1 MPTLPRA
8 RASRVVLAL
17 VAALVTGTTLAAP
30 AHASPDRATPAHAS
44 SARVAPARAAP
55 SPAPSQGKKV
65 FTVGIL
71 SDVDSVNPFTGI
83 VVEAYEVWGLMYDT
97 LIGYNPKDFSPVPL
111 LATSWTEAPDKKS
124 WTYKIRQGVKWTDG
138 RPLTARD
145 AAYTFNRVIN
155 GDYEKTN
162 YGNYVTNIT
171 KAEATDDSTLVLH
184 VKKPTPI
191 MTRLNVPILPEHI
204 WKDVDGKKVKSFS
217 NEPSGSTPIVGS
229 GPFSL
234 VDRKK
239 GQYIRLVANPGYWRG
254 TPKID
259 EIVYR
264 VFTNADAEAQALTRG
279 EIDYAFDL
287 QANVYKSLKNRPGIT
302 TRASKYSGFNEVAFN
317 TGAALADGTPIGN
330 GDPALKDKQVRLAI
344 SYALDR
350 KTLVNRVLD
359 GNGEPATSIVPPIYA
374 NLHYDPPVKQEF
386 DPVKAG
392 RLLDAAGY
400 TKGSDGMRQKGGKKL
415 SLRLFTRQESQ
426 ESQNTGEFVKGWLK
440 DVGIDVKVKVVSE
453 DALTEIIGR
462 GEYDMFEWGWVV
474 EPDPDYQLSV
484 FTCGKR
490 SYKDG
495 NAVYADLSD
504 SFYCNPA
511 YDKLYGEQ
519 SGETDPAKRAE
530 LVKQMQQMIYDD
542 AAYAVTYYYDDNVAY
557 RSDRWTG
564 FVPQPDPDGSIL
576 FQYGTWSYMNLRPV
590 VAAAKSRATGGSGSG
605 PLIGAG
611 VAVVVIVGA
620 AVLVLSRRRRSST
633 ADERE

>member
-1 MPTLPRA
+1 MPIFPRA
-8 RASRVVLAL
+8 RVPRVVLAL
-17 VAALVTGTTLAAP
+17 VTGLVTGSSLAAPALAAP
-30 AHASPDRATPAHAS
+30 AHA
-44 SARVAPARAAP
+44 APP
-55 SPAPSQGKKV
+55 SPAASQGKKV

-83 VVEAYEVWGLMYDT
+83 VVEAYEVWGLMYDP
-97 LIGYNPKDFSPVPL
+97 LIGYSPKDFTPTPV
-111 LATSWTEAPDKKS
+111 LAESWTEAPDKKS
-124 WTYKIRQGVKWTDG
+124 WTYKIRSGVKWTDG

-145 AAYTFNRVIN
+145 AAYTFNRIID

-162 YGNYVTNIT
+162 YGNYVANIT
-171 KAEATDDSTLVLH
+171 KAEATDDTTLVLH

-191 MTRLNVPILPEHI
+191 MTRLAVPILPEHI
-204 WKDVDGKKVKSFS
+204 WKDIDGKKVKSYS
-217 NEPSGSTPIVGS
+217 NEPSGAPIVGS
-229 GPFSL
+229 GPFTL
-234 VDRKK
+234 VERKK
-239 GQYIRLVANPGYWRG
+239 GQYIRMAANPGYWHG
-254 TPKID
+254 APKID
-259 EIVYR
+259 EVVYR

-287 QANVYKSLKNRPGIT
+287 EANVFKSLKDRPGIT
-302 TRASKYSGFNEVAFN
+302 TRASKYSGFNEIGFN

-330 GDPALKDKQVRLAI
+330 GNAALKDKNVRLAI

-359 GNGEPATSIVPPIYA
+359 GNGEPATSVVPPIYA
-374 NLHYDPPVKQEF
+374 NLHYDPPAKQDF
-386 DPVKAG
+386 DPAQAG

-400 TKGSDGMRQKGGKKL
+400 AKGPDGIREKDGKKL

-440 DVGIDVKVKVVSE
+440 DVGIDVQVKVVSE

-462 GEYDMFEWGWVV
+462 GEFDMFEWGWVV

-495 NAVYADLSD
+495 TAVYADLSD
-504 SFYCNPA
+504 SFYCDPA
-511 YDKLYGEQ
+511 YDKLYDAQ

-530 LVKQMQQMIYDD
+530 LVKRMQQMVYDD
-542 AAYAVTYYYDDNVAY
+542 AAYAVTYYYDDNIAY

-576 FQYGTWSYMNLRPV
+576 FQYGTYSYLSIQPV
-590 VAAAKSRATGGSGSG
+590 TAAAQKTGTSSGGSGTG
-605 PLIGAG
+605 LLVGI
-611 VAVVVIVGA
+611 GA
-620 AVLVLSRRRRSST
+620 AVVLLGGGAALLVSRRRRAAG

>member
-1 MPTLPRA
+1 MPIFPRA
-8 RASRVVLAL
+8 RVPRVVLAL
-17 VAALVTGTTLAAP
+17 VTGLVTGSSLAAPALAAP
-30 AHASPDRATPAHAS
+30 AHA
-44 SARVAPARAAP
+44 APP
-55 SPAPSQGKKV
+55 SPAASQGKKV

-83 VVEAYEVWGLMYDT
+83 VVEAYEVWGLMYDP
-97 LIGYNPKDFSPVPL
+97 LIGYSPKDFTPTPV
-111 LATSWTEAPDKKS
+111 LAESWTEAPDQKS
-124 WTYKIRQGVKWTDG
+124 WTYKIRSGVKWTDG

-145 AAYTFNRVIN
+145 AAYTFNRIID

-162 YGNYVTNIT
+162 YGNYVANIT
-171 KAEATDDSTLVLH
+171 KAEATDDTTLVLH

-191 MTRLNVPILPEHI
+191 MTRLAVPILPEHI
-204 WKDVDGKKVKSFS
+204 WKDIDGKKVKSYS
-217 NEPSGSTPIVGS
+217 NEPSGAPIVGS
-229 GPFSL
+229 GPFTL
-234 VDRKK
+234 VERKK
-239 GQYIRLVANPGYWRG
+239 GQYIRMAANPGYWRG
-254 TPKID
+254 APKID
-259 EIVYR
+259 EVVYR

-287 QANVYKSLKNRPGIT
+287 EANVFKSLKDRPGIT
-302 TRASKYSGFNEVAFN
+302 TRASKYSGFNEIAFN

-330 GDPALKDKQVRLAI
+330 GNAALKDKNVRLAI

-359 GNGEPATSIVPPIYA
+359 GNGEPATSVVPPIYA
-374 NLHYDPPVKQEF
+374 NLHYDPPAKQDF
-386 DPVKAG
+386 DPAKAG
-392 RLLDAAGY
+392 RLLDDAGY
-400 TKGSDGMRQKGGKKL
+400 AKGSDGIREKDGKKL

-440 DVGIDVKVKVVSE
+440 DVGIDVQVKVVSE

-462 GEYDMFEWGWVV
+462 GEFDMFEWGWVV

-495 NAVYADLSD
+495 TAVYADLSD
-504 SFYCNPA
+504 SFYCDPA
-511 YDKLYGEQ
+511 YDKLYDAQ

-530 LVKQMQQMIYDD
+530 LVKRMQQMVYDD
-542 AAYAVTYYYDDNVAY
+542 AAYAVTYYYDDNIAY

-576 FQYGTWSYMNLRPV
+576 FQYGTYSYLNIQPV
-590 VAAAKSRATGGSGSG
+590 TAAAQKSGTSSGGSGTG
-605 PLIGAG
+605 LLVGI
-611 VAVVVIVGA
+611 GA
-620 AVLVLSRRRRSST
+620 AVVLLGGGTALLVSRRRRAAG

>member
-1 MPTLPRA
+1 MPIFPRA
-8 RASRVVLAL
+8 RVSRVVLAL
-17 VAALVTGTTLAAP
+17 ATGLITGSSLAAP
-30 AHASPDRATPAHAS
+30 AHA
-44 SARVAPARAAP
+44 APPYAAPP
-55 SPAPSQGKKV
+55 SPAASQGKKV

-83 VVEAYEVWGLMYDT
+83 VVEAYEVWGLMYDP
-97 LIGYNPKDFSPVPL
+97 LIGYSPKDFTPTPV
-111 LATSWTEAPDKKS
+111 LAESWTEAPDKKS
-124 WTYKIRQGVKWTDG
+124 WTYKIRSGVKWTDG
-138 RPLTARD
+138 QPLTARD
-145 AAYTFNRVIN
+145 AAYTFNRIIN

-171 KAEATDDSTLVLH
+171 KAEAPDDTTLVLH
-184 VKKPTPI
+184 VKRPTPI
-191 MTRLNVPILPEHI
+191 MTRLAVPILPEHI
-204 WKDVDGKKVKSFS
+204 WKDIDAKKVKSYS
-217 NEPSGSTPIVGS
+217 NEPSGSPIVGS
-229 GPFSL
+229 GPFTL
-234 VDRKK
+234 VERKK
-239 GQYIRLVANPGYWRG
+239 GQYIRMAANPGYWRG
-254 TPKID
+254 APKID
-259 EIVYR
+259 EVVYR

-287 QANVYKSLKNRPGIT
+287 EANVFKSLKNRPGIT
-302 TRASKYSGFNEVAFN
+302 TRASKYSGFNEIAFN
-317 TGAALADGTPIGN
+317 TGAALADGTPIGD
-330 GDPALKDKQVRLAI
+330 GSPALKDKNVRLAI

-359 GNGEPATSIVPPIYA
+359 GNGEPATSVVPPIYA
-374 NLHYDPPVKQEF
+374 NLHYDPPAKQDF
-386 DPVKAG
+386 DQS
-392 RLLDAAGY
+392 RSNQLLDAAGY
-400 TKGSDGMRQKGGKKL
+400 AKGSDGIREKDGKKL

-462 GEYDMFEWGWVV
+462 GEFDMFEWGWVV

-504 SFYCNPA
+504 SFYCDPA
-511 YDKLYGEQ
+511 YDKLYDAQ
-519 SGETDPAKRAE
+519 SGEIDAAKRTE
-530 LVKQMQQMIYDD
+530 IVKRMQQMVYDD
-542 AAYAVTYYYDDNVAY
+542 APYALTYYYDDNVAY

-576 FQYGTWSYMNLRPV
+576 FQYGTYSYLNIQP
-590 VAAAKSRATGGSGSG
+590 VAAAAQKGGASSGGSGPG
-605 PLIGAG
+605 LFAG
-611 VAVVVIVGA
+611 IGA
-620 AVLVLSRRRRSST
+620 AVVLLGGGAVLLVSRRRRAAG

>member
-1 MPTLPRA
+1 MPIFPRA
-8 RASRVVLAL
+8 RVPRVVLAL
-17 VAALVTGTTLAAP
+17 ITGLVTMGSLAAP
-30 AHASPDRATPAHAS
+30 AYA
-44 SARVAPARAAP
+44 APP
-55 SPAPSQGKKV
+55 SPAASQGKKV

-83 VVEAYEVWGLMYDT
+83 VVEAYEVWGLMYDP
-97 LIGYNPKDFSPVPL
+97 LIGYSPKDFSPTPL
-111 LATSWTEAPDKKS
+111 LAESWTEAPDKKS
-124 WTYKIRQGVKWTDG
+124 WTYKIRSGVKWTDG

-145 AAYTFNRVIN
+145 AAYTFNRIIQ

-171 KAEATDDSTLVLH
+171 KAEAPDDTTLVLH

-191 MTRLNVPILPEHI
+191 MTRLAVPILPEHI
-204 WKDVDGKKVKSFS
+204 WKDVDGKKVKSYS
-217 NEPSGSTPIVGS
+217 NEPSGAPIVGS
-229 GPFSL
+229 GPFTL
-234 VDRKK
+234 VERKK
-239 GQYIRLVANPGYWRG
+239 GQYIRMAANPGYWRG
-254 TPKID
+254 APKID
-259 EIVYR
+259 EVVYR

-287 QANVYKSLKNRPGIT
+287 QANVFKSLKDRPGIT
-302 TRASKYSGFNEVAFN
+302 TRAAKYSGFNEIAFN

-330 GDPALKDKQVRLAI
+330 GSAALKDKNVRLAI
-344 SYALDR
+344 SHALDR

-359 GNGEPATSIVPPIYA
+359 GNGEPATSVVPPIYA
-374 NLHYDPPVKQEF
+374 NLHYEPPAKQDF
-386 DPVKAG
+386 DQAKANQ
-392 RLLDAAGY
+392 LLDAAGY
-400 TKGSDGMRQKGGKKL
+400 AKGSDGIREKAGKKL

-440 DVGIDVKVKVVSE
+440 DVGVDVKVKVVSE

-462 GEYDMFEWGWVV
+462 GEFDMFEWGWVV

-511 YDKLYGEQ
+511 YDKLYDAQ
-519 SGETDPAKRAE
+519 SGETDAAKRAE
-530 LVKQMQQMIYDD
+530 LVKQMQQMVYDD

-576 FQYGTWSYMNLRPV
+576 FQYGTYSYLNLQPMT
-590 VAAAKSRATGGSGSG
+590 AAAHKSGTSSGGSGTG
-605 PLIGAG
+605 LLAG
-611 VAVVVIVGA
+611 VGA
-620 AVLVLSRRRRSST
+620 AVILLGGGAVLLVSRRRRAAG